1 VSSNSR
7 KTVRLGFAALCAF
20 LCTTLCVAQ
29 TCANIAVP
37 AYFYPSQPSSQWNT
51 AVSDAPLPEGRS
63 RILIMNPNSGPGG
76 SRNPDYVKAVS
87 RVHAAGAGFLV
98 YGYVHTSYGK
108 RSLAKVEAEIN
119 KYYSWYKVDGIFVDE
134 TASAASLVS
143 SYYQPLADFITSKRD
158 GAGVMLNPGVYPDEA
173 YVNISVP
180 SDSIL
185 VVNVFEDSYANYPT
199 ATVPSWAFDYPSIRF
214 SHLVYS
220 ATAAQMR
227 KAVSLST
234 RRNAGWVFV
243 TDLGLPNPWQALPS
257 YWRSL
262 TKRVASGCSDK

>member
-1 VSSNSR
+1 MSTYQR
-7 KTVRLGFAALCAF
+7 KILLLGIWIFCAS
-20 LCTTLCVAQ
+20 LSVCLAQ

-37 AYFYPSQPSSQWNT
+37 AYFYPSEPGSQWDT

-63 RILIMNPNSGPGG
+63 RILILNPNSGPGS
-76 SRNPDYVKAVS
+76 SRDRNYVKAVS
-87 RVHAAGAGFLV
+87 KVHAAGEGFLV

-108 RSLAKVEAEIN
+108 RSLAKVEAEID

-143 SYYQPLADFITSKRD
+143 AYYQPLADFITGKKD
-158 GAGVMLNPGVYPDEA
+158 GTGVMLNPGVYPDEA
-173 YVNISVP
+173 YLNIRVP
-180 SDSIL
+180 SDSML
-185 VVNVFEDSYANYPT
+185 VVNAFEDSYTNYAV
-199 ATVPSWAFDYPSIRF
+199 ATVPSWAFNYPSSRF

-220 ATAAQMR
+220 ATDTQMR
-227 KAVSLST
+227 KAVALST

-257 YWRSL
+257 YWSAL
-262 TKRVASGCSDK
+262 TKRVKKDCSDQ